1 MVLGMLLF
9 HVPVNGLVRDVYLAA
24 LVFIAAN
31 LTMGLLIS
39 TLVQTQFQAMQ
50 VTIFFLLPSILLS
63 GFMFPFDGMPPAAQY
78 IAEVLPLTHFV
89 RLVRGIMLR
98 GAELGMLSGELQ
110 ALLVFILV
118 TLTLAVIRFRKRLD

>member
-1 MVLGMLLF
+1 
-9 HVPVNGLVRDVYLAA
+9 
-24 LVFIAAN
+24 
-31 LTMGLLIS
+31 
-39 TLVQTQFQAMQ
+39 
-50 VTIFFLLPSILLS
+50 
-63 GFMFPFDGMPPAAQY
+63 MPPAAQY